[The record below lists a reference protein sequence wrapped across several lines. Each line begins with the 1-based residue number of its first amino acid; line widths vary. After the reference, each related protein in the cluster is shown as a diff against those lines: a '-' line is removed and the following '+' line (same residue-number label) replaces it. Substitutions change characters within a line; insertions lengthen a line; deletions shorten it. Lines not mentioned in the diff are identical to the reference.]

1 MRSGSYVIDHRTGGR
16 SNGHGDSLCG
26 SEHYTDSGIEKAD
39 SNQLDEEQR
48 FLNDDLKI
56 IAGTV
61 AVKNFKIMIYYT
73 SKTVLY
79 SESYSFDG

>member
-1 MRSGSYVIDHRTGGR
+1 MIDHRGR
-16 SNGHGDSLCG
+16 STNGHGDSLCG

-61 AVKNFKIMIYYT
+61 TVKLNHTMPQF
-73 SKTVLY
+73 
-79 SESYSFDG
+79 

>member
-1 MRSGSYVIDHRTGGR
+1 MIDHRRT
-16 SNGHGDSLCG
+16 NGHGDSLCG

-61 AVKNFKIMIYYT
+61 T
-73 SKTVLY
+73 
-79 SESYSFDG
+79 

>member
-1 MRSGSYVIDHRTGGR
+1 MIDHRTGRPGL
-16 SNGHGDSLCG
+16 NAGDSLCG

-61 AVKNFKIMIYYT
+61 AV
-73 SKTVLY
+73 
-79 SESYSFDG
+79 E